1 MEDKPRYSRVSDI
14 IDLIIFMLSKL
25 NGVTLNEIQ
34 ERFNV
39 SRRTAERM
47 RDSVLS
53 ILPQVDEIETE
64 GRQKDGDL
72 LIIP

>member
-1 MEDKPRYSRVSDI
+1 MEEKPRYSRVSDI

-25 NGVTLNEIQ
+25 NGVSLNDIQ

-47 RDSVLS
+47 RDSVLA
-53 ILPQVDEIETE
+53 ILPQVDEI
-64 GRQKDGDL
+64 
-72 LIIP
+72 